1 MVTIDGGGGSTFA
14 GDTFQHGQFV
24 GFRIARNGPEAQDT
38 FDKSIHIAGYAMF
51 EYTAEQY

>member
-1 MVTIDGGGGSTFA
+1 VVTIDGGGGSTFA